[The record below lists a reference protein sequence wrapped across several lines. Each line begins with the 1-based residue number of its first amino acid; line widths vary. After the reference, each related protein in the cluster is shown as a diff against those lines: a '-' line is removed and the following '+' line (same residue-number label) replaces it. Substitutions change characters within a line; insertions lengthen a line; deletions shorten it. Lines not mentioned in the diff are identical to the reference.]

1 MTGECPLYMFTGII
15 EEIGIISNIERS
27 ATSCKITINAKKI
40 LNDCKLGDS
49 ISVNGT
55 CLTVTKRSDNG
66 FVADV
71 MAETIRRTNLDT
83 LKSGDKVNLERSLRP
98 TDRLG
103 GHIVAGHVD
112 EVGRI
117 ISLVPEGIAT
127 LMNVA
132 VSSDLVRYIAVKGS
146 VCVDGVSLTVTEVT
160 DTSFQVS
167 LIPFSKENTTLG
179 LKQIGDKV
187 NIEADMLARYVERL
201 MFQGEKKEID
211 GDFLR
216 THGFL

>member
-1 MTGECPLYMFTGII
+1 MFTGII

-27 ATSCKITINAKKI
+27 ATSCKIAISAKKI
-40 LNDCKLGDS
+40 LDDCKLGDS

-71 MAETIRRTNLDT
+71 MAETMRRTNLET

-117 ISLVPEGIAT
+117 VSLVPEGIAT
-127 LMNVA
+127 LMA
-132 VSSDLVRYIAVKGS
+132 ISVSSDLMRYVAVKGS
-146 VCVDGVSLTVTEVT
+146 VCVDGVSLTVMDVT

-167 LIPFSKENTTLG
+167 LIPFTKEIATLG
-179 LKQIGDKV
+179 LKQIGNMV

-201 MFQGEKKEID
+201 MMFQDGKKGID
-211 GDFLR
+211 EEFLK
-216 THGFL
+216 TYGFL